1 MNRLIDTMV
10 VSRSVCQGRRAPE
23 PGTRARPGLYRAG
36 VPTDIRVRG
45 LRKAYGPVRAVR
57 LSRD

>member
-1 MNRLIDTMV
+1 MV